1 MRHRQTGFSLVEAL
15 VSLLVLS
22 IGWLG
27 LGQLQA
33 RLSIAGLNQSNRA
46 YARLVQSVYYEKT
59 MSYGLSG
66 VLPNL
71 PDSASLSSSSGIYN
85 IQLSRSA
92 TNTVSNTMIRVEWED
107 TDTPRSEVT
116 SLSLSTYPTPS
127 DTRWLLITP

>member
-33 RLSIAGLNQSNRA
+33 RLSLASLNQSNMA

-59 MSYGLSG
+59 RSYGLSG
-66 VLPNL
+66 VLP
-71 PDSASLSSSSGIYN
+71 SLSDSVSLPSSSGTYN
-85 IQLSRSA
+85 IQLSRSSA
-92 TNTVSNTMIRVEWED
+92 NTVNNTMIRVEWKD
-107 TDTPRSEVT
+107 TDRPRSEII
-116 SLSLSTYPTPS
+116 SLSLSTYPTAS

>member
-1 MRHRQTGFSLVEAL
+1 MRPRQTGFSLVEAL

-33 RLSIAGLNQSNRA
+33 RLSLASLNQSNMA

-59 MSYGLSG
+59 RSYGLSG
-66 VLPNL
+66 VLPSL
-71 PDSASLSSSSGIYN
+71 PDSASFSSSSGTYS
-85 IQLSRSA
+85 IQLSRSI
-92 TNTVSNTMIRVEWED
+92 TNTVNDTTIRLEWED
-107 TDTPRSEVT
+107 TDGPRSEII
-116 SLSLSTYPTPS
+116 SLSLSTYPAPS

>member
-33 RLSIAGLNQSNRA
+33 RLSIASLNQSNMA

-59 MSYGLSG
+59 RSYGLSG
-66 VLPNL
+66 V
-71 PDSASLSSSSGIYN
+71 
-85 IQLSRSA
+85 
-92 TNTVSNTMIRVEWED
+92 
-107 TDTPRSEVT
+107 
-116 SLSLSTYPTPS
+116 
-127 DTRWLLITP
+127 